1 MSRRT
6 PAQLVYFFSSQEDNM
21 RVRRMVVRKKVKVM
35 LRAVT
40 RSCGVHFTL
49 DTDGLPLQP
58 H

>member
-1 MSRRT
+1 
-6 PAQLVYFFSSQEDNM
+6 M